1 MQEFQRQK
9 GFTLIELMIV
19 VAIIGVLSAVA
30 IPQYKNY
37 VEKAEI
43 GVGLSNIAAI
53 KINIEEYISTEG
65 EFPATTAGDA
75 NTFSRLGTIE
85 SFNNGTLKLTKTT
98 STDGTML
105 FTFNSDSK
113 VSGTKLQLSR
123 GTDGQW
129 SCSTD
134 ANKASTPINCT
145 SGQTI
150 K

>member
-1 MQEFQRQK
+1 MKERQK
-9 GFTLIELMIV
+9 QRGFTLIELMIV

-37 VEKAEI
+37 VEKAAI

-53 KINIEEYISTEG
+53 KINIEEYISIEG

-75 NTFSRLGTIE
+75 DSFSRLGTIE
-85 SFNNGTLKLTKTT
+85 VFNNGTLKLAKTT

-123 GTDGQW
+123 GTNGQW

-134 ANKASTPINCT
+134 ANQATTPLNCT

-150 K
+150 Q